1 MSFDYLL
8 MTPGPVRIPDEVLRS
23 MAEPMIHHRTAAFV
37 KIFSKTL
44 VQLKTIFQTE
54 EPVIIQSASGSGG
67 MEAAIVNTLSPG
79 DEVLCIVSGKFGER
93 WAEMCSEYGV
103 RVQALEVPWGEA
115 VDPLDV
121 EKALSANPKI
131 KAVFCQAC
139 ETSTAVLHPIRE
151 LARIVGKHPQT
162 IFIVDAITAVGVTDI
177 AMDEWGLDVV
187 VAGSQKTFMLPTGL
201 SFISFSKKARKFLE
215 SAKCPRY
222 YFDVRTELT
231 ANASGQTAFSAP
243 VTLIKALSVSLDLI
257 LAKGLKNQ
265 IVEFDKLARGLRAG
279 GEALGFKSFAKS
291 PSPSVTAF
299 LTPGGL
305 NSENFRNHLEEKY
318 NLTIMGG
325 QDQLKGKI
333 VRIGTLGAVNDE
345 HVRATL
351 SRIQLG
357 LLDFGIT
364 ADSNRAME
372 AFDKAYGE

>member
-8 MTPGPVRIPDEVLRS
+8 MTPGPVRIPDEILRS
-23 MAEPMIHHRTAAFV
+23 MAEPMIHHRTPAFV

-44 VQLKTIFQTE
+44 VQLKTVFQTE
-54 EPVIIQSASGSGG
+54 EPVIIQSCSGSGG
-67 MEAAIVNTLSPG
+67 MESAVVNTLSPG
-79 DEVLCIVSGKFGER
+79 DEVLVVVSGKFGER
-93 WAEMCSEYGV
+93 WAEMCSEYGA
-103 RVQALEVPWGEA
+103 RVQALEVPWGQA
-115 VDPLDV
+115 VIPEEI
-121 EKALSANPKI
+121 EKALSVNPKI

-151 LARIVGKHPQT
+151 IAKIVSRHANT
-162 IFIVDAITAVGVTDI
+162 IFIVDAITAVGVTELP
-177 AMDEWGLDVV
+177 MDEWGLDVV

-201 SFISFSKKARKFLE
+201 SFISFSKKARKYLE
-215 SAKCPRY
+215 SATMPRY
-222 YFDVRTELT
+222 YFDVRAELT
-231 ANASGQTAFSAP
+231 ANSNGQTAFSSS
-243 VTLIKALSVSLDLI
+243 VTLINALSHALDII
-257 LAKGLKNQ
+257 LAKGLKTQ
-265 IVEFDKLARGLRAG
+265 IAEFDKLARGLRAG
-279 GEALGFKSFAKS
+279 GEALGFKCFAKS

-333 VRIGTLGAVNDE
+333 VRIGTLGDVNDE